1 MENYDIQMV
10 NGIFSGE
17 KNDEL
22 TKFIIN
28 KFAQERLNRD
38 EAMEVLKNVE
48 NVIGEYAMIQH
59 TDQNFFCSISCN
71 AQEILRSSFP
81 AVESLVVSIETPAF
95 KSTVILS

>member
-59 TDQNFFCSISCN
+59 TD
-71 AQEILRSSFP
+71 
-81 AVESLVVSIETPAF
+81 
-95 KSTVILS
+95 